1 MSYRRY
7 GFHGRADIPTDLEDT
22 AMLIGV
28 TSQNFRTITGHA
40 GKARRFIVYRT
51 DAGEALSEVE
61 RLDLPKSMSL
71 HEYHGDEHPLFALDV
86 LVTAGCGDNF
96 RQRLTSR
103 GLKVITTS
111 ETDPATAVSAIANGQ
126 SLPPALPHD
135 D

>member
-1 MSYRRY
+1 
-7 GFHGRADIPTDLEDT
+7 
-22 AMLIGV
+22 MLIGV